1 MQMKKI
7 WKKIKYFTL
16 LILVLT
22 SLACQANQT
31 ILNSQPK
38 PVPSPSNAAEQPKD
52 AFQKALRGVQS
63 GDFTYIFVLRRKDGG
78 EIKGED
84 GRFIRSV
91 SPAET
96 NQFVVTDDNLVVI
109 IGTNFP
115 YPPENLDLLHE
126 RFNIEDFS
134 KPESKELNKNANASN
149 N

>member
-7 WKKIKYFTL
+7 WKKIRYFTL
-16 LILVLT
+16 LILVLM
-22 SLACQANQT
+22 SFSCQANQT

-38 PVPSPSNAAEQPKD
+38 PVPVSPSEQPKN
-52 AFQKALRGVQS
+52 AFEKALRGVQS

-115 YPPENLDLLHE
+115 YPPENLDLLRE

-134 KPESKELNKNANASN
+134 KPESKESNKNANTSN

>member
-1 MQMKKI
+1 MKTI

-16 LILVLT
+16 LILALT
-22 SLACQANQT
+22 SFSCQANQT
-31 ILNSQPK
+31 ILNSQTK
-38 PVPSPSNAAEQPKD
+38 PVPSPPISEQPKD

-78 EIKGED
+78 EIQGED

-96 NQFVVTDDNLVVI
+96 NQFVVTDDNLIVI

-115 YPPENLDLLHE
+115 YPPENLDLLRE

-134 KPESKELNKNANASN
+134 KPESKELNKNANNAN